1 MTTGA
6 ARLEAGRR
14 DAARLGVAM
23 KWVDLRPEI
32 DSLTGAVHTDARFS
46 GASGADQA
54 ALELALQLGETWGAD
69 VVVVSV
75 GPAGCET
82 MLREALAAGATRA
95 LRVDGDTATP
105 SQDVARALAE
115 TFKGLGVDL
124 VLCGDWSLDRGSGSV
139 PAFLAG
145 AMGFAQALGLV
156 SIASD
161 GRSPCGL
168 SAQRRLD
175 GGRRE
180 RLRIQAPA
188 IVSVESGAA
197 SLRRAPLTKV
207 IDARKANIEV
217 RPAPTPVGAPH
228 LAPSRV
234 GPYRPRARTLPSP
247 SLTLSP
253 RERILALTGALV
265 DRTPPQTLVLEAPEA
280 AERVLDQLRTWG
292 YLT

>member
-1 MTTGA
+1 MTAGG
-6 ARLEAGRR
+6 ARLG
-14 DAARLGVAM
+14 AARLGVAM

-54 ALELALQLGETWGAD
+54 ALELALQLGGTWGAD

-75 GPAGCET
+75 GPAGSET
-82 MLREALAAGATRA
+82 MLREALAAGATQA
-95 LRVDGDTATP
+95 LRVDGDTAMP

-156 SIASD
+156 SIAPD

-188 IVSVESGAA
+188 ILSVESGAA
-197 SLRRAPLTKV
+197 RLRRAALTRV
-207 IDARKANIEV
+207 IEARKATVEV

-228 LAPSRV
+228 LAPTRV
-234 GPYRPRARTLPSP
+234 GPYRPRARTLPPP

-253 RERILALTGALV
+253 RERVLALTGALV
-265 DRTPPQTLVLEAPEA
+265 ERTPPQTLVLEAPEA
-280 AERVLDQLRTWG
+280 AERILDQLRTWG

>member
-1 MTTGA
+1 MTAGG
-6 ARLEAGRR
+6 ARLGP
-14 DAARLGVAM
+14 ARLGVAM

-54 ALELALQLGETWGAD
+54 ALELALQLGGTWGAD
-69 VVVVSV
+69 VVVVCV
-75 GPAGCET
+75 GPAHSET
-82 MLREALAAGATRA
+82 MLREALAAGATQA
-95 LRVDGDTATP
+95 LRVNGDTAMP

-156 SIASD
+156 SIAPD

-197 SLRRAPLTKV
+197 RLRRAPLTGV
-207 IDARKANIEV
+207 IEARKATIEV
-217 RPAPTPVGAPH
+217 RPAPAPVGAPH
-228 LAPSRV
+228 LAPTRV
-234 GPYRPRARTLPSP
+234 GPYRPRARTLPPP

-253 RERILALTGALV
+253 RERVLALTGALV
-265 DRTPPQTLVLEAPEA
+265 ERTPPQTLVLEAPEA
-280 AERVLDQLRTWG
+280 AERILDQLRTWG